1 MSYHN
6 NAAKGLRND
15 NTHPPALGSAMQQGS
30 QPKHKASTEGGLA
43 QNMNQGGKYSNAKGS
58 PCNSLGGVMRQGGS
72 AKGK

>member
-1 MSYHN
+1 
-6 NAAKGLRND
+6 
-15 NTHPPALGSAMQQGS
+15 MQQGS